1 MAWAEPAGC
10 TVGTGLRPARDVE
23 EQEDAAAAA
32 AAAASIIVVP
42 ARLFQPAV
50 RWALRCKGSSPLRFL
65 AVCP

>member
-32 AAAASIIVVP
+32 AAASIVVVP
-42 ARLFQPAV
+42 ARLFQAAV
-50 RWALRCKGSSPLRFL
+50 RWALHCKGSSPLRFL
-65 AVCP
+65 AVRP